1 MQSYFGCLLRTSKVG
16 GAKEVG
22 IGEFRVQPNITSS
35 TSIVENNSIRIVLVF
50 IFVRFSNWL
59 VYDKAS
65 YIINRFVI
73 QECGGFTWRG
83 SGCEEIEGV
92 THGDGGTEM
101 LISAFR
107 VRRSILGPEL
117 AG

>member
-22 IGEFRVQPNITSS
+22 IGEFWVQPNVTIKNIGES
-35 TSIVENNSIRIVLVF
+35 NSIRIVLVF

-65 YIINRFVI
+65 YIINRFAV
-73 QECGGFTWRG
+73 QELAKLWRG
-83 SGCEEIEGV
+83 SDCEEIERV

>member
-65 YIINRFVI
+65 YIINRFAV
-73 QECGGFTWRG
+73 QELAKLWRG
-83 SGCEEIEGV
+83 SDCEEIEGV

-107 VRRSILGPEL
+107 SRRSISGPEL